1 MLKLVKHPTHRHCVR
16 QSIDER
22 ERDVHMIHDGA
33 WDNRLNSGKEQA
45 ARWEREDSP
54 RFVSRLKIGE

>member
-1 MLKLVKHPTHRHCVR
+1 
-16 QSIDER
+16 
-22 ERDVHMIHDGA
+22 MIHDGA